1 MAFNLN
7 ICHILDVGS
16 PPAIFHHL
24 CHSPRGVAISRHFCQ
39 ILPFSRKSP
48 LSKGPL
54 MSSNW
59 SRQPSGNFSSLRAFL
74 DISDLMT
81 VQLFFIKQQ
90 EIHCVNKLLEVAFSS
105 CMTPIKTLTN
115 LRVDWSQS
123 VTKLNI
129 FLKVFCRYS
138 NKKNLNAFE

>member
-1 MAFNLN
+1 
-7 ICHILDVGS
+7 
-16 PPAIFHHL
+16 
-24 CHSPRGVAISRHFCQ
+24 
-39 ILPFSRKSP
+39 
-48 LSKGPL
+48 

-59 SRQPSGNFSSLRAFL
+59 SRQPSGNISSLRAFL